1 LHVRLHKWPTI
12 WTIRL
17 LGTPRTHSAS
27 WALWA
32 ECSSRYSRSVKETVG
47 TARETRKKK
56 ENRYFF
62 FFLFL
67 IFSEEYLDAALRGEA
82 AAEQPAKQS
91 AQASSKQSASSTQ
104 AQASAQA
111 SSSSKQSA
119 SKQSA
124 SSTQAQASAR
134 SASQQTDFDSNPEPE
149 LGKHA
154 QAPAVNETARRLSKP
169 IDVKRKDVVFVSD
182 VMCAFFAAL
191 RSGALLLLL
200 NVLLGP
206 AVSFDGTIGDA
217 AVSSFLSLFDGV
229 ALSHRNLI
237 DEACRAGA
245 ASVRLLLVFDGVAVN
260 DAKARLRPFDKAHF
274 HDVVR
279 ALQRAHAA
287 KDSHLVSQHL
297 KSLVGCV
304 RLLSTS
310 TGCNVT
316 GLVAAHVA
324 SRISGKSDVPVVG
337 STDWIAKFEAEQKVS
352 SASADLL
359 DKIRVVRDAH
369 VDGAH
374 AVANDD
380 PHLERAAQ
388 ALASA
393 RVTVNAPKPAKPRSS
408 RKAAAAAAQVDDGAS
423 ASASTAPRFDVEVA
437 ILEARG
443 EADFA
448 VAGAAALL
456 ARHHNTIVGV
466 VDLDTDIAVDLAR
479 EALALANLDNIYW
492 LQTATHGLHG
502 VQLGAL
508 VTDKPALHWVIAAYV
523 SGRDSSPRA
532 STMGFGVA
540 LKCLAKLPAGA
551 LDDVARDV
559 KGGARLRD
567 WLPAVL
573 RIVEPDVELTE
584 AHLDA
589 FDKHEQARAA
599 ARACGLRGA
608 EALLAGT
615 VASVNVDQLRVALGQ
630 RLPLL
635 LGVLER
641 YMVTRA
647 AGAQQPQQPTWS
659 IRHQKLGVG
668 AFERASHAD
677 VTHARAKAL
686 KRKAAE
692 AKADAK
698 ADATADAKAK
708 AEAQLAREAKIA
720 EREAQT
726 RLESDKRHAAA
737 RARAAPAPV
746 KVVFDEE
753 IAARRKRRSEK
764 RAQRAAEI
772 DELRREARER
782 AVKAELRA
790 QREADKADAASKVK
804 VSKVEAKVALPLKVN
819 VLNGGRGVAGEPTLF
834 SVEAPGSAALPCL
847 RLLVQVRRTGGA
859 LPLVADFV
867 GRSPLDR
874 RAGAAPSTQF
884 ALFSIILPPGEW
896 CAEVVYEGG
905 YAATAYHGGTLRR
918 EAVALR
924 KRLRAKAGGPPVLG
938 LCDKFSVLPADLGN
952 VEIST
957 TSWPQLLD
965 DRTNK
970 DEFKTWRD
978 ENGTIG
984 AVRLGLGDAGELRA
998 SAAIFCRESG
1008 ANVSD
1013 LFDLRVQAELVQRQR
1028 RAPAAAAAAAD
1039 DDNDNASAGEM
1050 DVDADTGA
1058 AAAAT
1063 TAATSATAAAADA
1076 DSRAAVVETVTPLT
1090 IVSAGARF
1098 RGEGRQFALRRSNVA
1113 VHGPC
1118 VVRVVLTAT
1127 AKADEQVPVTRVI
1140 EVPVASFCFGDDKQ
1154 CVLGDA
1160 VPVPPTDKSKL
1171 KAYEKL
1177 RKKVVRSDTNG
1188 PKLRAPGKMFGR
1200 DDGQA
1205 GAASGN
1211 CGTLA
1216 YHAPTDA
1223 LRDDVLD
1230 KLVHI
1235 AIQLDAFESERRIG
1249 TLAKAAKTTT
1259 TPAAVAVATTTPTQQ
1274 EKGKGR
1280 KGGDGAAVAVPVAV
1294 AAEAA
1299 APSFAPSTVTIG
1311 DDNRSRSIN
1320 MLQGVGERARVNE
1333 VQCAKDNLVRAVR
1346 LLARLR
1352 VALQLKAD
1360 LVRVGGK
1367 AAFVPVAHRIAER
1380 LLHARSDGD
1389 DGDDSDD
1396 DSNEAAAGDDND
1408 LDLVDVPDDEEE
1420 MGASRAAA
1428 VVEVSASCFF
1438 FFFFLFLFP

>member
-1 LHVRLHKWPTI
+1 
-12 WTIRL
+12 
-17 LGTPRTHSAS
+17 
-27 WALWA
+27 
-32 ECSSRYSRSVKETVG
+32 
-47 TARETRKKK
+47 
-56 ENRYFF
+56 
-62 FFLFL
+62 
-67 IFSEEYLDAALRGEA
+67 
-82 AAEQPAKQS
+82 
-91 AQASSKQSASSTQ
+91 
-104 AQASAQA
+104 
-111 SSSSKQSA
+111 
-119 SKQSA
+119 
-124 SSTQAQASAR
+124 
-134 SASQQTDFDSNPEPE
+134 

-217 AVSSFLSLFDGV
+217 AVSSFLSDGV

-260 DAKARLRPFDKAHF
+260 DAKAQLRPFDKAHF

-502 VQLGAL
+502 VQLAAL
-508 VTDKPALHWVIAAYV
+508 VADTPAIHWVIAAYV

-641 YMVTRA
+641 YTRA
-647 AGAQQPQQPTWS
+647 RLVRSSRSSRRGRFDTRS
-659 IRHQKLGVG
+659 S
-668 AFERASHAD
+668 AS
-677 VTHARAKAL
+677 AR
-686 KRKAAE
+686 
-692 AKADAK
+692 
-698 ADATADAKAK
+698 
-708 AEAQLAREAKIA
+708 
-720 EREAQT
+720 
-726 RLESDKRHAAA
+726 SS
-737 RARAAPAPV
+737 
-746 KVVFDEE
+746 
-753 IAARRKRRSEK
+753 ARRMR
-764 RAQRAAEI
+764 
-772 DELRREARER
+772 
-782 AVKAELRA
+782 
-790 QREADKADAASKVK
+790 
-804 VSKVEAKVALPLKVN
+804 
-819 VLNGGRGVAGEPTLF
+819 
-834 SVEAPGSAALPCL
+834 
-847 RLLVQVRRTGGA
+847 
-859 LPLVADFV
+859 
-867 GRSPLDR
+867 
-874 RAGAAPSTQF
+874 
-884 ALFSIILPPGEW
+884 
-896 CAEVVYEGG
+896 
-905 YAATAYHGGTLRR
+905 
-918 EAVALR
+918 
-924 KRLRAKAGGPPVLG
+924 
-938 LCDKFSVLPADLGN
+938 
-952 VEIST
+952 
-957 TSWPQLLD
+957 
-965 DRTNK
+965 
-970 DEFKTWRD
+970 
-978 ENGTIG
+978 
-984 AVRLGLGDAGELRA
+984 
-998 SAAIFCRESG
+998 
-1008 ANVSD
+1008 
-1013 LFDLRVQAELVQRQR
+1013 
-1028 RAPAAAAAAAD
+1028 
-1039 DDNDNASAGEM
+1039 M
-1050 DVDADTGA
+1050 
-1058 AAAAT
+1058 
-1063 TAATSATAAAADA
+1063 
-1076 DSRAAVVETVTPLT
+1076 
-1090 IVSAGARF
+1090 
-1098 RGEGRQFALRRSNVA
+1098 
-1113 VHGPC
+1113 
-1118 VVRVVLTAT
+1118 
-1127 AKADEQVPVTRVI
+1127 
-1140 EVPVASFCFGDDKQ
+1140 
-1154 CVLGDA
+1154 
-1160 VPVPPTDKSKL
+1160 
-1171 KAYEKL
+1171 
-1177 RKKVVRSDTNG
+1177 
-1188 PKLRAPGKMFGR
+1188 
-1200 DDGQA
+1200 
-1205 GAASGN
+1205 
-1211 CGTLA
+1211 
-1216 YHAPTDA
+1216 
-1223 LRDDVLD
+1223 
-1230 KLVHI
+1230 
-1235 AIQLDAFESERRIG
+1235 
-1249 TLAKAAKTTT
+1249 
-1259 TPAAVAVATTTPTQQ
+1259 
-1274 EKGKGR
+1274 
-1280 KGGDGAAVAVPVAV
+1280 
-1294 AAEAA
+1294 
-1299 APSFAPSTVTIG
+1299 
-1311 DDNRSRSIN
+1311 
-1320 MLQGVGERARVNE
+1320 
-1333 VQCAKDNLVRAVR
+1333 
-1346 LLARLR
+1346 
-1352 VALQLKAD
+1352 
-1360 LVRVGGK
+1360 
-1367 AAFVPVAHRIAER
+1367 
-1380 LLHARSDGD
+1380 
-1389 DGDDSDD
+1389 
-1396 DSNEAAAGDDND
+1396 
-1408 LDLVDVPDDEEE
+1408 
-1420 MGASRAAA
+1420 
-1428 VVEVSASCFF
+1428 
-1438 FFFFLFLFP
+1438 